1 MIKKLFFVVSLFVSQ
16 SSLAETKNI
25 EIQEEDSGFF
35 QSLNFDT
42 NDMKIISEINLA
54 TEHSDGTYTD
64 ENNVLHDYNED
75 NELYSI
81 GLKVGTIT
89 FGYSY
94 FDNSYFD
101 YSNMISVEHDLIN
114 KYDFT
119 LQVGLSLI
127 TGYKYEIMQSDWF
140 VGDILVAPLFTF
152 KYSPEFLRY
161 KNLQL
166 SPKIR
171 LMGIDAYMFNLE
183 FSYKL

>member
-1 MIKKLFFVVSLFVSQ
+1 MIKKCLFCMFVFLSQ
-16 SSLAETKNI
+16 YSFA
-25 EIQEEDSGFF
+25 EDSAAEREDSSIF
-35 QSLNFDT
+35 QGLNFDT
-42 NDMKIISEINLA
+42 SDMKIISEINLA

-64 ENNVLHDYNED
+64 ENHVLHDYNED
-75 NELYSI
+75 NELYSL

-119 LQVGLSLI
+119 LQIGLSLI

-183 FSYKL
+183 FAYKL